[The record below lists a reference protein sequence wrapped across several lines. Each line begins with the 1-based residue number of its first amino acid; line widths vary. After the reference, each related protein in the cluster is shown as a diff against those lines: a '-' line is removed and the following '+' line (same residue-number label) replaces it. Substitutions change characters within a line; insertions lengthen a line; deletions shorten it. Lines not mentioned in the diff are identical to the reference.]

1 MNPRLVVGIVLGL
14 LLGSLPI
21 LWVCGLPLLWAPVIS
36 IGGIF
41 CCAAWVGA
49 RIYYPGQPRMWVISF
64 GITLV
69 PTLVALWVVRDAGQ
83 MAGNLSVRRKDS
95 ELRTEISAMMRD
107 KPEEYPPLGEGL
119 RRERVGR
126 LLEVLADGSI
136 SPRTLEFA
144 QKTLTYLEERLPQ
157 EIGFRY
163 RVNTEGR
170 LRDSVA
176 VLEATPTQ
184 KLGEPGPV
192 LPAEEPLVAVEDR
205 AALRP
210 LSGARH
216 ALADLWAM
224 RGVSLRAAC
233 TLAEARWLVL
243 FTWEKP
249 VLKEGKY
256 RYPCVVSLSRRDG
269 EKWLPAGSASLASFA
284 EDAEAD
290 ADADTAEA
298 RGFNQGDQ
306 PRHDSIRKWLEGPGK

>member
-1 MNPRLVVGIVLGL
+1 M
-14 LLGSLPI
+14 
-21 LWVCGLPLLWAPVIS
+21 
-36 IGGIF
+36 
-41 CCAAWVGA
+41 
-49 RIYYPGQPRMWVISF
+49 
-64 GITLV
+64 

-95 ELRTEISAMMRD
+95 DLRTEISAMMRD

-176 VLEATPTQ
+176 VLEATPSR

-233 TLAEARWLVL
+233 TLARPQRGEVPVSMRGEPVPARWREVVAGRL
-243 FTWEKP
+243 
-249 VLKEGKY
+249 GN
-256 RYPCVVSLSRRDG
+256 PCQLRGGCRGRR
-269 EKWLPAGSASLASFA
+269 
-284 EDAEAD
+284 
-290 ADADTAEA
+290 
-298 RGFNQGDQ
+298 R
-306 PRHDSIRKWLEGPGK
+306 R